1 MSGFGKSWGY
11 RLWERVSCRFRLNSW
26 ANAATVVGMFVG
38 GGTHVV
44 VVSGGRKPKT
54 KFCVLEGKWASWG
67 ALGEP
72 DKTLWSKGRGR
83 RTDSSI
89 A

>member
-1 MSGFGKSWGY
+1 M
-11 RLWERVSCRFRLNSW
+11 SCRFRLNSW

-54 KFCVLEGKWASWG
+54 KFCVLEEKWASWRGSGRTGQDAVVEGEG
-67 ALGEP
+67 AEDGFVNCLILHKAGG
-72 DKTLWSKGRGR
+72 KK
-83 RTDSSI
+83 RTSR
-89 A
+89 